1 MPEGKQIIEETVLNG
16 GLIIRSCQ
24 GWVCVC
30 MGVCVC
36 VCGGGGV
43 YQIHFSVIFFY
54 FSSHEGTLEHKAL
67 TKIMEVLI
75 LELNS

>member
-1 MPEGKQIIEETVLNG
+1 MP
-16 GLIIRSCQ
+16 R
-24 GWVCVC
+24 
-30 MGVCVC
+30 VCVC
-36 VCGGGGV
+36 VCMCVCVWGGGGGV

>member
-1 MPEGKQIIEETVLNG
+1 MPDGKQIIEETVLNG
-16 GLIIRSCQ
+16 RLMIRSCQ
-24 GWVCVC
+24 GC
-30 MGVCVC
+30 VCVC
-36 VCGGGGV
+36 VCVCVCGGGGGV

-67 TKIMEVLI
+67 TKIMEVLT